1 MKMFSYNSKFSQI
14 VMLVV
19 DYVLLNLLYLL
30 CCIPLFTIGAAQAGL
45 YSAIALLNDKED
57 DSSPYRKFFEGFR
70 SGFGTIT
77 ITWSVTL
84 ALVALSAYSLIAVLY
99 LDGVGAYAP
108 IWVCVVGLVI
118 LAIYQSVMTIFHYKF
133 GCTARQLFRNTLFVI
148 FAHPLRSIA
157 VAALTWLPVILFV
170 LAYDVFAK
178 NLLILLFAYYSLV
191 FTLNLS
197 LMKKPFE
204 TLVENFINGNE
215 EDAASEESQDSE
227 E

>member
-1 MKMFSYNSKFSQI
+1 M
-14 VMLVV
+14 
-19 DYVLLNLLYLL
+19 
-30 CCIPLFTIGAAQAGL
+30 
-45 YSAIALLNDKED
+45 
-57 DSSPYRKFFEGFR
+57 
-70 SGFGTIT
+70 
-77 ITWSVTL
+77 
-84 ALVALSAYSLIAVLY
+84 
-99 LDGVGAYAP
+99 
-108 IWVCVVGLVI
+108 
-118 LAIYQSVMTIFHYKF
+118 
-133 GCTARQLFRNTLFVI
+133 
-148 FAHPLRSIA
+148 
-157 VAALTWLPVILFV
+157 AALTWLPVILFV